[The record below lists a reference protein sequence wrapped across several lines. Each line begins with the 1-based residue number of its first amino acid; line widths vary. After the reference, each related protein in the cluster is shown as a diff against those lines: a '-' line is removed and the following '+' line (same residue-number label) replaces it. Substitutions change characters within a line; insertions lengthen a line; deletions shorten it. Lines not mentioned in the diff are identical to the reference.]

1 MSMKDLSFEEILA
14 RCLDEMAAGADLEQ
28 VVARYPA
35 YAAELRPLLEAALR
49 LREVPVP
56 PPRPQAVRQ
65 GRARVIARSRP
76 SRASGWGWLQGRRWV
91 SALLTAGLILALL
104 FGGGA
109 LGVQAAEASLPGDP
123 FYGLKLWKESLELTW
138 AEWHG
143 DPAPLLV
150 RQLERRSEEM
160 ETLQRQG
167 RPVHPAVLQ
176 RSARLLIRLILLA
189 ERHPDHPVLRQRA
202 LQAIE
207 RHQAILLALRDRVPP
222 AARPALERALE
233 RANRAREVL
242 SSPVPPRP
250 SPGPPPKWPPRGPG
264 R

>member
-1 MSMKDLSFEEILA
+1 MKNLSFEEILA
-14 RCLDEMAAGADLEQ
+14 HCLDEMAAGADIEQ

-35 YAAELRPLLEAALR
+35 YAAELRPLLEAALQ
-49 LREVPVP
+49 LRGIPVP

-123 FYGLKLWKESLELTW
+123 LYGLKLWKESLELTW

-143 DPAPLLV
+143 DPAPVLV

-160 ETLQRQG
+160 EMLQRQG
-167 RPVHPAVLQ
+167 RPMHPAVLQ
-176 RSARLLIRLILLA
+176 RSVRLLVRLIVLA
-189 ERHPDHPVLRQRA
+189 EHHPDHPVLRQRA

-207 RHQAILLALRDRVPP
+207 RHQAVLLALHDRVPL

-242 SSPVPPRP
+242 SSTVPPRP
-250 SPGPPPKWPPRGPG
+250 SPGPPPKGPPRGPG

>member
-1 MSMKDLSFEEILA
+1 MSMKDLSFEELLA
-14 RCLDEMAAGADLEQ
+14 RCLEEMAAGADIEQ

-49 LREVPVP
+49 LRGIPVP
-56 PPRPQAVRQ
+56 PPRPQAIRQ
-65 GRARVIARSRP
+65 GRARVIAWSRP
-76 SRASGWGWLQGRRWV
+76 SRASGWGWLRGRRWV

-143 DPAPLLV
+143 DPAPVLV

-160 ETLQRQG
+160 EMLQRQG

-176 RSARLLIRLILLA
+176 RSVRLLIQLILLA
-189 ERHPDHPVLRQRA
+189 EHHPDHPVLRQRA

-207 RHQAILLALRDRVPP
+207 RHQAVLLALRDRVPP

-242 SSPVPPRP
+242 SSTVPPRP